1 MIQILQLMYCYFQP
15 ICCQCTLS
23 LPPENIKKLYGF
35 MMFPEGRERVHWEQM
50 GSRAQVPDNASADP
64 IIISGEQ
71 GK

>member
-1 MIQILQLMYCYFQP
+1 
-15 ICCQCTLS
+15 
-23 LPPENIKKLYGF
+23 

-71 GK
+71 GKWNSIPIERFFNFTFLQLI